1 MKAKDARVLLTGAT
15 GGIGQAAAAAL
26 VGAGASVMLLSRSP
40 ARLAAQARA
49 LARSCTGTGTDAP
62 PPSIE
67 WYAADLTRTSSLGGI
82 RDVAAGWGCNV
93 LVHNAGVPAFGRIEA
108 FAATEMAQVL
118 HLNLFAPM
126 LLTQALLP
134 HLRTRNEARI
144 VFVGSVLGR
153 LGLPGFSVYSASKFG
168 LRGFAESLRRELGDS
183 PIGVQYL
190 GPRSTRT
197 AFNSDAV
204 DGYNK
209 ATGTAM
215 DAPEV
220 AAQALLKLIE
230 SGAAER
236 FLGFPESLAVRL
248 NGLAPGLLDGAFRKH
263 RGSLPALTAPPAP
276 VLDCTLPTDTPAE
289 ADSHS
294 LMRGAL

>member
-15 GGIGQAAAAAL
+15 GGIGQAAASAL
-26 VGAGASVMLLSRSP
+26 VGAGASVMLLGRSP

-49 LARSCTGTGTDAP
+49 LARSCTGTP
-62 PPSIE
+62 PPGIE

-82 RDVAAGWGCNV
+82 GAVAAGWGCNV
-93 LVHNAGVPAFGRIEA
+93 LVHNAGVPAFGRLEA
-108 FAATEMAQVL
+108 FGATEMAQVL

-134 HLRTRNEARI
+134 HLRTYPEARV

-183 PIGVQYL
+183 PVGVQYL

-220 AAQALLKLIE
+220 AAQALLQLIE

-236 FLGFPESLAVRL
+236 FVGFPESLAVRL

-263 RGSLPALTAPPAP
+263 RGSLPPLTEPPAP
-276 VLDCTLPTDTPAE
+276 VLEGTLPTDPPAE